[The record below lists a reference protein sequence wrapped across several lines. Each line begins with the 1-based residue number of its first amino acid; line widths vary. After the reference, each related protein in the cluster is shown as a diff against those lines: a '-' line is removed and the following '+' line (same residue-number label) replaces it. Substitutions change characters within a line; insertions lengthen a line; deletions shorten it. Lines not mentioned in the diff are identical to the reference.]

1 MSKILITINGKEYSA
16 EAGKMVLE
24 IAKEKG
30 IYIPT
35 LCHYE
40 GIKPQG
46 SCRICTCKIDG
57 RNMTACTTPASH
69 RMVIE
74 TNTEELEKI
83 RATIIELL
91 FAEGNHF
98 CPACERSGNCELQ
111 ALAYRYKMMVPQFP
125 YSFPSRDLDAKN
137 PKIMID
143 HNRCILCKRC
153 IRRKKEP
160 DNPSWFVFKGR
171 GHTAQINVDHD
182 LIDKEFDDELAQKAM
197 DTCPVGAIIRKEKG
211 FDVPIGRR
219 KYDKNPIG
227 SDIEKQGVTL

>member
-1 MSKILITINGKEYSA
+1 MSKILVNINGVDYSA
-16 EAGKMVLE
+16 ESGKMVLKVANE
-24 IAKEKG
+24 NG

-35 LCHYE
+35 LCHFE

-46 SCRICTCKIDG
+46 SCRVCTCKIDG

-69 RMVIE
+69 RMVVV
-74 TNTEELEKI
+74 TDTAELEKI

-125 YSFPSRDLDAKN
+125 YLFPAKDLDAKN

-153 IRRKKEP
+153 IRRKLEP
-160 DNPSWFVFKGR
+160 DNPSWFVFKNR
-171 GHTAQINVDHD
+171 GNKTQINLDHELTAD
-182 LIDKEFDDELAQKAM
+182 FDDELAQKAM

-211 FDVPIGRR
+211 FDVPIGER

-227 SDIEKQGVTL
+227 SDIENKGVTS

>member
-1 MSKILITINGKEYSA
+1 MNKILITINGKDYSA
-16 EAGKMVLE
+16 EPGKMVLE
-24 IAKEKG
+24 VAKENG

-46 SCRICTCKIDG
+46 SCRVCTCTIDG
-57 RNMTACTTPASH
+57 RKMTACTTPVSH
-69 RMVIE
+69 RMVVE

-111 ALAYRYKMMVPQFP
+111 ALAYRYKMMVSQFP
-125 YSFPSRDLDAKN
+125 YSFVSKDIDAAN
-137 PKIMID
+137 SKIMID

-153 IRRKKEP
+153 IRRKKEEG
-160 DNPSWFVFKGR
+160 NPSWFVFKGR
-171 GHTAQINVDHD
+171 GHKTQINIDHE
-182 LIDKEFDDELAQKAM
+182 LIDKEFNDDLAQEAM

-211 FDVPIGRR
+211 FDVPIGER

-227 SDIEKQGVTL
+227 SDIEKQGATL

>member
-1 MSKILITINGKEYSA
+1 MEKILVNINGKDYST
-16 EAGKMVLE
+16 EPGKMVLE
-24 IAKEKG
+24 VAQEHG

-40 GIKPQG
+40 GIKSQG
-46 SCRICTCKIDG
+46 SCRICTCEIDG
-57 RNMTACTTPASH
+57 RKMTACTTPASH
-69 RMVIE
+69 RMVIK
-74 TNTEELEKI
+74 TDTKELEEI

-111 ALAYRYKMMVPQFP
+111 ALAYKYKMMVPQFP
-125 YSFPSRDLDAKN
+125 YEFPAKEIDSKN
-137 PKIMID
+137 PKILID

-153 IRRKKEP
+153 IRRKKEK

-171 GHTAQINVDHD
+171 GQDARINVDHD

-211 FDVPIGRR
+211 FDVPIGER
-219 KYDKNPIG
+219 KYDKKPIG
-227 SDIEKQGVTL
+227 SDIEKKGVTL

>member
-24 IAKEKG
+24 VAKEVG

-40 GIKPQG
+40 GIKAQG
-46 SCRICTCKIDG
+46 SCRICTCLIDG
-57 RNMTACTTPASH
+57 RKMTACTTPASH
-69 RMVIE
+69 RMVVE

-83 RATIIELL
+83 RATIVELL

-125 YSFPSRDLDAKN
+125 YNFPSRDLDATN

-153 IRRKKEP
+153 IRRKKEK

-171 GHTAQINVDHD
+171 GHKTQINIDHE
-182 LIDKEFDDELAQKAM
+182 LIDKEFDDKLAQEAM

-211 FDVPIGRR
+211 FDVPIGSR
-219 KYDKNPIG
+219 KYDKDPIG
-227 SDIEKQGVTL
+227 SDIKKQGVIL

>member
-1 MSKILITINGKEYSA
+1 MDKILVRINGKDYSA
-16 EAGKMVLE
+16 EAGKMVLD
-24 IAKEKG
+24 IATENG

-46 SCRICTCKIDG
+46 SCRMCTCMIDG
-57 RNMTACTTPASH
+57 RKMTACTTPVTH

-74 TNTEELEKI
+74 TQTKELEEI
-83 RATIIELL
+83 RSTIVELL

-125 YSFPSRDLDAKN
+125 FEFPNKQLDAKN
-137 PKIMID
+137 SKILID

-160 DNPSWFVFKGR
+160 ENPTWFVFKGR
-171 GHTAQINVDHD
+171 GYKTQIAVDHEM
-182 LIDKEFDDELAQKAM
+182 IDKEFDDELAQKAM

-211 FDVPIGRR
+211 YDVPIGER
-219 KYDKNPIG
+219 KYDKDPIG
-227 SDIEKQGVTL
+227 SNIEKGAKL

>member
-1 MSKILITINGKEYSA
+1 MSKVLITIDGKGCLA
-16 EAGKMVLE
+16 ESDRTVLE
-24 IAKEKG
+24 VAKEHN

-35 LCHYE
+35 LCNLE

-46 SCRICTCKIDG
+46 SCRVCTCMIDG
-57 RNMTACTTPASH
+57 RMMTACTTPVNNG
-69 RMVIE
+69 MIVI
-74 TNTEELEKI
+74 TKTDELDKLRSKI
-83 RATIIELL
+83 VELL

-111 ALAYRYKMMVPQFP
+111 ALAYLYKIMVPEFDYIFP
-125 YSFPSRDLDAKN
+125 NRDVDATH
-137 PKIMID
+137 PKLILD

-153 IRRKKEP
+153 IRRKKEQE
-160 DNPSWFVFKGR
+160 NPTWFVFENR
-171 GHTAQINVDHD
+171 GDKVKINF
-182 LIDKEFDDELAQKAM
+182 DKEFTADMDDEMAQKAM

-227 SDIEKQGVTL
+227 SDIEGKE